1 MILKK
6 IARWIWCL
14 FFPPIIYKEKII
26 IKDPC
31 WKHEKYKKGCPICR
45 NLNGSS

>member
-14 FFPPIIYKEKII
+14 FFPPIIYRQDFDLK
-26 IKDPC
+26 
-31 WKHEKYKKGCPICR
+31 KHCNVHEQYKKGCSECR
-45 NLNGSS
+45 YLNK